1 MASPSGRQKGINDFF
16 SVTGVITSSPSK
28 STQSGSAA
36 QSSAFDLNSSIEMD
50 DDDDD
55 VSLLAAVDMNGDI
68 DDASLLAAMEDEGDV
83 DRDDDV
89 SLLAT
94 ESQAQQETVADHL
107 EGMTPEMFGAD
118 DVFDDE
124 VEALPDA
131 HYGLLGG
138 RKDLLQPQG
147 CMDDLP
153 EEILRQILCEIPAR
167 DLYRSVSLVCLRWR
181 NIILDPKVDTH
192 DRRLL

>member
-1 MASPSGRQKGINDFF
+1 MD
-16 SVTGVITSSPSK
+16 
-28 STQSGSAA
+28 
-36 QSSAFDLNSSIEMD
+36 D

-55 VSLLAAVDMNGDI
+55 VSLLAAVNVNGNI

-83 DRDDDV
+83 DEDDDV

-94 ESQAQQETVADHL
+94 ESRAKQETLVDHL

-138 RKDLLQPQG
+138 RGDLLQPQG
-147 CMDDLP
+147 CVDDLP

-167 DLYRSVSLVCLRWR
+167 DLYCSVSLVCHRWR
-181 NIILDPKVDTH
+181 NIILDPKVDT
-192 DRRLL
+192 RQKIALLLHFATLT